1 MLTRLREF
9 VRPLAE
15 ALGRSLSKIGISP
28 NALTVTGL
36 VFSVLT
42 PVAAILFNPWSSLA
56 LMILSAAFD
65 FLDGA
70 VAKATG
76 NISKKGAF
84 LDSFSDR
91 VADAAYIL
99 TLKLLGIDWIPAFL
113 FVITAFLI
121 SYARA
126 RGEALGLKMEG
137 VGLMERGD
145 RIIAIGAALILLCI
159 GYVRI
164 ATIIVWV
171 SIALCIITIIHRVAY
186 IVSGTEQ

>member
-1 MLTRLREF
+1 MLTRLRES

-28 NALTVTGL
+28 NALTITGL

-42 PVAAILFNPWSSLA
+42 PLAAILFNPWSSLA
-56 LMILSAAFD
+56 LMILSATFD

-76 NISKKGAF
+76 SISKKGAF

-99 TLKLLGIDWIPAFL
+99 TLKILGIDWVPAFL
-113 FVITAFLI
+113 FVITAFLV

-126 RGEALGLKMEG
+126 RGEALGLRMEG

-145 RIIAIGAALILLCI
+145 RIIAIGAALILLCM

-186 IVSGTEQ
+186 IVSGTE

>member
-1 MLTRLREF
+1 MLTRLRES

-28 NALTVTGL
+28 NALTVAGL
-36 VFSVLT
+36 VFSILT
-42 PVAAILFNPWSSLA
+42 PVVAILFNPWSSLA
-56 LMILSAAFD
+56 LMILSATFD

-99 TLKLLGIDWIPAFL
+99 TLKLLGIDWVPAFL

-145 RIIAIGAALILLCI
+145 RIIAIGTALILLCM

>member
-1 MLTRLREF
+1 MLTRLRES

-15 ALGRSLSKIGISP
+15 MLGKKLSKIGVSP
-28 NALTVTGL
+28 NTLTVTGL
-36 VFSVLT
+36 IFSMLT
-42 PVAAILFNPWSSLA
+42 PVAATLLNPWLA
-56 LMILSAAFD
+56 LILMILSATFD

-99 TLKLLGIDWIPAFL
+99 TLKLLGVDWIPAFL
-113 FVITAFLI
+113 FIITAFLI

-126 RGEALGLKMEG
+126 RGEALGLRMEG

-145 RIIAIGAALILLCI
+145 RIVAIGSALIMLCL
-159 GYVRI
+159 GYVKV
-164 ATIIVWV
+164 ATIIVWIA
-171 SIALCIITIIHRVAY
+171 IALCVITIIHRVAY
-186 IVSGTEQ
+186 IISGTEQ

>member
-1 MLTRLREF
+1 MLTRLRES

-28 NALTVTGL
+28 NALTVAGL

-42 PVAAILFNPWSSLA
+42 PLAAILFNPWSSLA
-56 LMILSAAFD
+56 LMILSATFD

-76 NISKKGAF
+76 SISKKGAF

-99 TLKLLGIDWIPAFL
+99 TLKLLGIDWVPAFL

-126 RGEALGLKMEG
+126 RGEALGLRMEG

-164 ATIIVWV
+164 ATIIIWA

-186 IVSGTEQ
+186 IVSGAE

>member
-1 MLTRLREF
+1 MLTRLRES

-15 ALGRSLSKIGISP
+15 ALGRNLSKLGVSP
-28 NALTVTGL
+28 NALTVAGL

-42 PVAAILFNPWSSLA
+42 PVAAILLNPWSSLA
-56 LMILSAAFD
+56 LMFLSATFD

-99 TLKLLGIDWIPAFL
+99 TLKLLGVDWVPAFL

-145 RIIAIGAALILLCI
+145 RIVAIGTALILLCM
-159 GYVRI
+159 GYVKV
-164 ATIIVWV
+164 ATIVVWV

-186 IVSGTEQ
+186 IISGTE

>member
-1 MLTRLREF
+1 MLTRLRES

-28 NALTVTGL
+28 NALTVAGL

-42 PVAAILFNPWSSLA
+42 PIAAILFNPWSSLA

-99 TLKLLGIDWIPAFL
+99 TLKLLGVDWVPAFL

-126 RGEALGLKMEG
+126 KGEALGLRMEG

-145 RIIAIGAALILLCI
+145 RIIAIGAALILLCM

-186 IVSGTEQ
+186 IVSGTE